1 MLRDFEI
8 IVLAAKLGGRR
19 YANIK
24 ELLCLC

>member
-8 IVLAAKLGGRR
+8 IILGAKLGGRR